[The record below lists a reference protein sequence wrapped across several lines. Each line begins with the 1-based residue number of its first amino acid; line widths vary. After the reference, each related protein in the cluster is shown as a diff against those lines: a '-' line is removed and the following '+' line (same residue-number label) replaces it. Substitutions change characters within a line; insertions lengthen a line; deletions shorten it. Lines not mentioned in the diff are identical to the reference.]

1 MSTPVKSASSTNEK
15 HSRAEGG
22 FATIF
27 TDIWHLT
34 KYEIKLFV
42 REPAAMFFTL
52 VFPLMMLLFVGVVY
66 GSQIL
71 DGVRYIDLYF
81 PTLMA
86 AVAANL
92 GVMAIPINISELRT
106 RGVLR
111 RYKVSPFS
119 FNTFMWSQIGVGLF
133 MYLLSCLGIIV
144 MIAAVYGFNL
154 KGSFFLFIAV
164 LMLALAFMMSIGFFL
179 GGLKASAR
187 TTQLMGTAL
196 FFFMFFGS
204 GAAIPR
210 QEFPPWMRT
219 VTAYDPLTPI
229 SDSLVGIYLGY
240 SIRSK
245 LPALGVIFLATVLI
259 IVVTRKTFSWE
270 KN

>member
-1 MSTPVKSASSTNEK
+1 MPAPSTAPMSDGPP
-15 HSRAEGG
+15 RREGG
-22 FATIF
+22 VATVVG
-27 TDIWHLT
+27 DVWHLT
-34 KYEIKLFV
+34 KYEVKLFL
-42 REPAAMFFTL
+42 REPAAVFFTL
-52 VFPLMMLLFVGVVY
+52 LFPLMMLLFVGFVY
-66 GSQIL
+66 GEQVL

-81 PTLMA
+81 PTLMG

-106 RGVLR
+106 RSVLR

-119 FNTFMWSQIGVGLF
+119 FGTFMWSQIGVGFF
-133 MYLLSCLGIIV
+133 MFILSCLGIV
-144 MIAAVYGFNL
+144 VTIAVFYGFNL
-154 KGSFFLFIAV
+154 KGSFVVFAAV
-164 LMLALAFMMSIGFFL
+164 LILALAFMMSIGFFL
-179 GGLKASAR
+179 GGLNVSAR

-210 QEFPPWMRT
+210 QEFPPWMKA
-219 VTAYDPLTPI
+219 VTAYNPLTPI

-245 LPALGVIFLATVLI
+245 LPALFLIFVATVVV
-259 IVVTRKTFSWE
+259 IVATRRTFSWE